1 MTRRSRQYVTSARR
15 DAPAC
20 AGLRRGC
27 RCPTCRRALSADMDP
42 DRLRAALRDDGPRV
56 AVREAAEHRE
66 DPR

>member
-1 MTRRSRQYVTSARR
+1 MTRRSRRYVTSARR
-15 DAPAC
+15 DAC

-27 RCPTCRRALSADMDP
+27 RCPTCRRALSADMHP
-42 DRLRAALRDDGPRV
+42 DRLRAALHDEGPRV